1 MAQVETQAAAVA
13 AAAAR
18 AARPPREYP
27 ATALGLAAARRDV
40 ACLGMLVR
48 AGASVALDGAERA
61 AMPAHLVV
69 PDPAPLATR
78 ALAHNRAARPS
89 TAPNRRLPGDQRPE
103 IDRSR
108 AAAVARAAAT
118 ELAATLLRNAG
129 TVSDPQMAE
138 VAVVVEPP
146 GAREGAPAEPT
157 ANADVLRK
165 LPQVW
170 LLTMSCQ
177 FAEDLAAPADG
188 LSKDG
193 HRPRPRTAG
202 AARAVPVRWIAG
214 VGVKMHLLSLAYPR
228 YPKYLHPTRPT
239 QVGDATGGWRP
250 GSLWLT
256 VQAAAKVHRKGQV
269 RWTRVALGRRVLLRG
284 KTDIEMCAVAG

>member
-1 MAQVETQAAAVA
+1 MPSWRWAVGWKAGRQHRCTGAGGGGTSACATGTTATRGGAAGGGEEET
-13 AAAAR
+13 
-18 AARPPREYP
+18 
-27 ATALGLAAARRDV
+27 
-40 ACLGMLVR
+40 
-48 AGASVALDGAERA
+48 AEH
-61 AMPAHLVV
+61 HLVV
-69 PDPAPLATR
+69 PDPAPLATW
-78 ALAHNRAARPS
+78 ALAHNRAAWPS
-89 TAPNRRLPGDQRPE
+89 TVPNRRLPGDQRPE
-103 IDRSR
+103 VDRSR
-108 AAAVARAAAT
+108 ATAVARATAT
-118 ELAATLLRNAG
+118 ELAAALLRNAG

-138 VAVVVEPP
+138 VVFVVEPP

-193 HRPRPRTAG
+193 HRPRPCTAG
-202 AARAVPVRWIAG
+202 ATRAVPVRWIAG